1 MEKQEFIA
9 KKNELEEKFKSDLK
23 KLEDEFLNDGVEYF
37 EMIREYPNAPK
48 VGDKM
53 MVHGGIVNFVKIVHS
68 MENCPK
74 YEDLLDKRYWKRIS
88 SI

>member
-9 KKNELEEKFKSDLK
+9 KKNEMESKYKSDLK
-23 KLEDEFLNDGVEYF
+23 KLEDDFLNDGVEYF
-37 EMIREYPNAPK
+37 EMIREYPNTPK

-53 MVHGGIVNFVKIVHS
+53 MVHGRLVNFVKIVHS

-74 YEDLLDKRYWKRIS
+74 YEDLLDKRYWKRILP
-88 SI
+88 I